1 MITLTD
7 TQLERQDFIDNG
19 IWEMVQKLAD
29 TELPWDIQAIS
40 DIRELVYD
48 IIHSHTGIDC
58 NEFYPYMEEDDY
70 REYTRGIE

>member
-1 MITLTD
+1 
-7 TQLERQDFIDNG
+7 
-19 IWEMVQKLAD
+19 MVQKLAN